1 MANENRRKLY
11 NAINQAG
18 YDIGDYDEFDKR
30 MNNAADRQKFFQA
43 VNDAGYDIG
52 SQEDFE
58 RRISPTKYKLKTG
71 GKYIPVSEREYKDF
85 TSRHSGGG
93 SGKPSTGSDYQQTIN
108 DAMQTVAQSRQTV
121 TLNPA
126 PSVPQPS
133 KPWGARQVRTTEPA
147 SGVSD
152 RAPFRKDLTAA
163 ERAEI
168 ERNNNYAARQVDK
181 FREGRKREDAR
192 RNTPIATTGNEAVD
206 RYVVKTQGQ
215 YEDEVERGI
224 RDLGSRYVSPVVQKA
239 MQDMDDQW
247 YATMGEAGSAP
258 MGEGGEIAALRRA
271 NESIDPDKVLEGLRQ
286 RLGSIYSNPDMQRDI
301 EEKARKAGIPKD
313 EYVSRFVEPA
323 MKEQLESDFAS
334 SMIARNLPKNAT
346 EYIMQGLGDSIGGM
360 LMGAS
365 VETKGQRAYRN
376 QADAMTEEGGNP
388 YYTPGTGARLTRM
401 GVSFAA
407 DAPFFGV
414 YGKVS
419 GSVVKNIAERQ
430 IRNMMAKGLSEGA
443 ARSIV
448 GTALENSVGA
458 RMKNYLMQHVVSSS
472 LTMGAYNATSETAR
486 QLRDKEGIDI
496 GSIASSTGEGLATG
510 AAFGVTGGVSQ
521 ALSQPLSGI
530 RKVGAKIA
538 GFGAE
543 AETMYATEE
552 LAKMA
557 HGEEGFTDPFE
568 GGLEAVEKLGVMKLS
583 GGHLLESTG
592 KRVLRAKEAGV
603 RQAAIETLADF
614 LGKNRSGVEFSRDE
628 EAYVRNSAEGK
639 SLLEALSGMH
649 PELAVS
655 EVNGK
660 KRLTKEG
667 EQMRRALSE
676 SYNSFMENAEIPA
689 TVKQKVAG
697 VLGGIYRPG
706 LETGADILHNA
717 DGSVVVKTRDKN
729 GNCIRDI
736 KFDSFDE
743 ARQWQ
748 DSQKSQ
754 FSRNDAV
761 DMWNNAS
768 VETRQKI
775 VDAVR
780 DEVSGKNALEGKRAE
795 IEAQF
800 AKATGLKQK
809 RLQRQLAAIDRMN
822 EEYRN
827 LEDGYEG
834 REMTDEEARNF
845 IQTVIRDGSDEVFDG
860 MYGLISDTVHPTD
873 EYNPQRRYQE
883 GRRMSAE
890 ERHIAKADLQLQEER
905 LLLIGEDF
913 AKEVTDNADYAD
925 EKMAELAGRRD
936 VSGEQLEAARDYYNA
951 KARLDGALDE
961 TMKGVDEQVEEANA
975 TIRRNTHPGSGSL
988 IEASHD
994 GRSHYVT
1001 AGHFQVTPDGRIEP
1015 TDDSGVVI
1023 LRDRETGEISVVNPR
1038 DVLVTAINDPQRMME
1053 ANDSMDGLRGELMRQ
1068 AEEGIELHPDTP
1080 DTPQSGD
1087 SFTGEDGQHYAVMEM
1102 QDEQGNP
1109 VWMKVAVDEAGNMTG
1124 EPQPLDLGE
1133 YRRAKS
1139 DEMDR
1144 AERPQ
1149 TEQPPVEQD
1158 TPPAEEAAP
1167 LIDDLE
1173 NRLQGTDTETAGN
1186 YAQNGGEN
1194 IPKQGNNGVGNIPDS
1209 RIPVDDKGKKIYEQ
1223 ARPEDTLSELT
1234 GKYGEE
1240 KARQFIA
1247 KMAEN
1252 TARALDELS
1261 RKDTSKM
1268 TDANDLEAYNDEL
1281 SELQK
1286 KADYWKGLIK
1296 PEETKV
1302 EKAIANN
1309 RPVLSDETNEYGKKF
1324 VVSGDGSTIFGEI
1337 TQESGLTPAPIKLS
1351 EGEDSVDENGRHH
1364 GYGLLH
1370 IEASHGDQIRK
1381 AGYPSVQAFVEDV
1394 ARNYDTIREGN
1405 AYGDSHS
1412 YLLEI
1417 TDEKDNTVFIEMS
1430 RDGNYWNVNSAG
1442 IFRKS
1447 YSRNKKEVQS
1457 LPTIGSDAN
1466 ADITG
1471 VNHGQSEG
1479 ATVTSENSPSTSD
1492 GKDTK
1497 KNDIVQENQQK
1508 NDVSRQS
1515 APVQPVSP
1523 SVNDQR
1529 QPEAQ
1534 RKVYEGSVRNNVGR
1548 TFEFTDKSGK
1558 RTEITITGL
1567 TDDGQAEVRRR
1578 DFDAHGTQT
1587 GEDRV
1592 QQFPASRIGEGIVNG
1607 TWKRTMTDGERLR
1620 DAYKGRMGMENLIE
1634 TLGDDEAS
1642 ALWAAHER
1650 ARTEDGE
1657 AAKADLREMLNDL
1670 QHRHVEDIVDNG
1682 RARRVAEAEKALS
1695 GGRYADKLRKLR
1707 RAYQGIDGMDDI
1719 LSDHALEPVTIEEY
1733 AAAYLGDVPK
1743 AGAGFID
1750 HESLVAETGHGSRRI
1765 GGDSRAYSSYLA
1777 PKGKG
1782 RSIKQIAHEMWQD
1795 LPDRLHD
1802 EWTDQDCLNA
1812 LVEVLTSG
1820 EKPSDVAGYILRNRQ
1835 RQAEELARAQEDE
1848 SLNAYFS
1855 GEIKFQKVVRERFRD
1870 RLDSAIADTDTEP
1883 TEAQKEAGNYRKGHI
1898 SFGGYDLTIENPAG
1912 SIRRGTG
1919 SDGRPWEHQMQN
1931 TYGYILGKKGKD
1943 GDHLD
1948 MFINDDA
1955 DLDSWNGNVYVVDQ
1969 VDPKTGKFDE
1979 HKIMYG
1985 FDSEAEAREAYLSN
1999 YADGWKGLGRITGV
2013 SKETFDK
2020 WLESSERKIKEFS
2033 DHSIVKE
2040 AAGNKI
2046 QGLKGYTKADVLDA
2060 VRGDIDSILEE
2071 NGIDSVEIKG
2081 MDLHGSRMRGDA
2093 REDSDLDVVVEYEGD
2108 ISEDGLF
2115 NILNENPVTIE
2126 GIRVDINP
2134 ITKGKSGTLE
2144 QYMERSRKYD
2154 DEKRKSSENGANR
2167 ADKADKA
2174 NKPNKPNRADKA
2186 APIGSTSSQEQ
2197 VSGQNH
2203 MVEGEPL
2210 SPVSEQETALRDAV
2224 VKHLRSLGVEVS
2236 TDWEEGQRILDE
2248 YNGNGPIKKM
2258 GTTTNNRMSDV
2269 ATQFADKQLTDQQSV
2284 IASVYTG
2291 EKDNQT
2297 ATFKRE
2303 DGSAVRMKFQQG
2315 EDTKAGTKHSLFAHY
2330 GTTKGVIS
2338 ADDILRI
2345 PDAIEKGNRKQK
2357 GKNVEYTL
2365 KDGKTTYTVYAKVK
2379 GGIEVFQDFYSSWKI
2394 KNKETSASKPSITQ
2408 GENTQSAQSDDAN
2421 VSSGA
2426 KVQQNPE
2433 TDKDSDRK
2441 FFKTPD
2447 GHAYGYTYKGKIYID
2462 PRIATA
2468 ETPVHEYGHLW
2479 CEMKRDTAPEEWGK
2493 MKEVMLGDKKVQ
2505 PIIERV
2511 KRDYPELAKEGRED
2525 DFIEEIITQFSGK
2538 RGAERLREIANEV
2551 AAENGGVF
2559 GKAEAVTAMQRLK
2572 NVLNRFWEGVA
2583 RMMGWKYRTAD
2594 QIADRMM
2601 ADMLNG
2607 VNPRERMDGKST
2619 SKMRE
2624 QQEIERTLMGV
2635 HNISEE
2641 KLKKV
2646 LKQGGLANPSLAV
2659 IDTRNGMHTDF
2670 GDISLIPRSSL
2681 IDSKKGNNAGTYTGD
2696 AWTPT
2701 YPQVVREL
2709 SKKGEK
2715 SIGRIAK
2722 DAAGG
2727 NEELERHLL
2736 GNLRMFTEGNGSRL
2750 HLLYLLQK
2758 GKSPEILNKKTKHT
2772 HEEYEELMKLFPTG
2786 DYSTDGLTKEQNDG
2800 IMKLM
2805 LKEYEAEVDRRV
2817 ANIKDEA
2824 GRAKVKDM
2832 LMKTKRESIADA
2844 DGNLYFS
2851 KWNNYFYA
2859 VKTDENTRKNPQVDW
2874 YGTDLAA
2881 DNRIAREGMSED
2893 YAKWKEGLLGD
2904 EDMVEKLFA
2913 GFDRDGNRKYLPNTA
2928 ENASRLMNRQGDTNT
2943 YGNGGLNATRAN
2955 LLKKLGSLSEIRKHR
2970 ELLQGKDA
2978 YDEKQKEMSDE
2989 LFDIISQI
2997 SDMQQISD
3005 NRFANTDYA
3014 ESRLQE
3020 AIAKRDP
3027 LGYLKKEYG
3036 YDISKDSELGRQIM
3050 NFIEEAGNL
3059 PVKYF
3064 ETKFKR
3070 PVGLDEFAVAVVPE
3084 TTSPEVVKALKD
3096 AGLDVRTYNN
3106 TGSLEQQNENRRQA
3120 TMDAVQGRDDIMFQ
3134 KKREAERVKT
3144 FHDAIDEM
3152 FSNPDFDKTAHSRD
3166 RYDLG
3171 DTPEFMKKVG
3181 ITGDSFS
3188 LSFKNIKTHMGKD
3201 ADHNLTAKEWHELPE
3216 AIKKPFLIT
3225 TYGDKEGRYRL
3236 YTSIKVG
3243 NKFAVVGIDV
3253 VKTNQGKDKPILE
3266 VNRIKTVFG
3275 RDRYVM
3281 ENGEKILAYDERMTP
3296 EQEALLRG
3304 HNFRE
3309 YPSVQELSSVGKDT
3323 KNIDTIQENG
3333 QENADEA
3340 PKFQRVGHPEPELTP
3355 EERQYWKK
3363 WEGAMKK
3370 WRERNG
3376 LPADAEAPAE
3386 RPRYRQGESAMDYA
3400 KRVTGYMRER
3410 ALWETAP
3417 KLEDY
3422 RQARDDK
3429 AVADE
3434 AREAEKAGPDVRFQ
3448 KGTDDI
3454 KPVGKGDFGDIYDQ
3468 FKGKPKEAVD
3478 FLIKK
3483 KGGEAIGALSHKDVG
3498 DIDLVWGEE
3507 GTGKSDGFGL
3517 AKLAKYH
3524 PEVLDKLQEILDDMH
3539 VTKRTENR
3547 INLESDTHQAA
3558 VRLTWNDQ
3566 KKNWL
3571 LTAFEKKNSALD
3583 NTTDTGKTSD
3593 RGKRNDTATPQST
3606 VSVGKDTKKSPNF
3619 QGNGGENAPEEPKFQ
3634 RVVSPEPEL
3643 TPEERQ
3649 YWKKW
3654 EGAMKKWR
3662 ERNGL
3667 PADAEAP
3674 AERPRYRQGE
3684 SAMDYA
3690 KRVTGY
3696 MRERA
3701 LWETAPKLEDYRQA
3715 RDDKA
3720 VADEAREAEKAGPD
3734 LFRNNKALRAAA
3746 DMARIRHAMAR
3757 QKAYDK
3763 ATVKAVTD
3771 FAQDFMRQGFGDNLG
3786 RGDIERLLS
3795 SVKNA
3800 TGGRNVKKEIDNIQ
3814 DILVDNFLRN
3824 LENSVVKLSSVKE
3837 LRQTAQGVEK
3847 QGKLELKGQRMI
3859 QAFREARDGRLAAE
3873 QIRERMSDVLEKI
3886 SANDGEAPMREQEY
3900 EGLSTALQYVEG
3912 VDASRQEYASLKREY
3927 DDAVKGYK
3935 QSGRSYKAQQQLLES
3950 LDEAM
3955 QENKIERIGL
3965 YGDLIGRLQGNIS
3978 ESVKGARE
3986 FVEKDKE
3993 RVKKIQQMA
4002 NFDLAGKPMGAMR
4015 QESKGNA
4022 ANFFLQSL
4030 GTFEQMLR
4038 QFGGRN
4044 ANGEGYLYDYF
4055 IRNWMDATDNA
4066 FKNEQKAKEDLDAK
4080 AREVFGK
4087 KVKRWSD
4094 LYGIARDLP
4103 TMDVEMN
4110 DGTEKKTF
4118 TLNQGNLLYIYM
4130 ADKMS
4135 DGRMKLRKMGIDE
4148 DTVGRI
4154 KEFLDPR
4161 LLQLGDWLQGEYLPR
4176 KRTEYNKVHERM
4188 FGAPMAAIDNYFPLK
4203 VLGDARYQEQD
4214 VNVPD
4219 SETLPSTITGNIIKR
4234 TRNTLALDVL
4244 HTDALSLAIEHV
4256 EDMERWAAQAEW
4268 NRDVNTLLSYTTFRN
4283 KVKNMKTIYGSGDA
4297 LWNAFKDAAKMAAGT
4312 YNPSAKS
4319 GHVDAAISN
4328 IAKGV
4333 TAAKINFRVYTAFK
4347 QILSAPAFLHDVN
4360 LADFVHDSANPY
4372 GSWKWAMENMPVF
4385 QKRWKSRQVGDT
4397 RLMDDPTDWKM
4408 WKSNVVQM
4416 ATRMGMSANALVD
4429 GVTCAVGARSIYK
4442 SRYKRYKEIGA
4453 SDEVAHKRALQ
4464 DAEIG
4469 YNLTQQSSEGAF
4481 VSTVQKDRTVA
4492 ANMLSVFRNSSMAY
4506 TRQWVDAARNLRKRT
4521 QKGYRDDSI
4530 KFMTRQMQEQF
4541 NLDEAEAR
4549 KAAEQEYAREGR
4561 RDVARMLNMMFGVTV
4576 AWNLGASLPY
4586 LLVGDDDNTKKEM
4599 LTDALL
4605 KGLLA
4610 GPVEGLAAGNMI
4622 SDLAGRTL
4630 ASEETRKAVRNEG
4643 WGAGVDAALRQG
4655 GDYEVNPLPL
4665 MADIQG
4671 MIKKLG
4677 YDKFAAAQDVF
4688 NICMQSA
4695 VGVNPQTFTDMW
4707 NACMD
4712 YGAPAWDGT
4721 KITDEEKDFARPK
4734 EIALFIM
4741 RVLNAPTGSWRNK
4754 YIDELG
4760 MNAEDARKLPYEE
4773 MARRYA
4779 HYKHWKDA
4787 PIMGWLRGEEGR
4799 QKKMETIRK
4808 QFDKAVDDR
4817 IARLTDDE
4825 LKSNL
4830 ARSKSIEEKRRYAR
4844 LIHSRLGGNGKDA
4857 GNAKEEWQR
4866 EYQGLMQYDDIREDE
4881 ELSARKKAARDRGD
4895 TKTVKAIE
4903 KLEDRIRDKGKKML
4917 GKGDDDSGLMGK
4929 IRQWRAEALEIA
4941 LKAEPQ
4947 QGGSEGG
4954 GRYDKGGVFRYDDVA
4969 DAPMDGYAGQM
4980 ERRKK

>member
-1 MANENRRKLY
+1 MANEQRRKLY

-18 YDIGDYDEFDKR
+18 YDIGDYDDFDRR
-30 MNNAADRQKFFQA
+30 MNNPEDRKKFFQA

-52 SQEDFE
+52 SEEDFE
-58 RRISPTKYKLKTG
+58 RRISPSKYKLKTG
-71 GKYIPVSEREYKDF
+71 GKYIPVGEREYKDF
-85 TSRHSGGG
+85 VSRKSG
-93 SGKPSTGSDYQQTIN
+93 SQKPSQPTATP
-108 DAMQTVAQSRQTV
+108 
-121 TLNPA
+121 NPA
-126 PSVPQPS
+126 PSAPLPG
-133 KPWGARQVRTTEPA
+133 KPWGARQVRTTTPA

-152 RAPFRKDLTAA
+152 RAPFRKNLTAA

-168 ERNNNYAARQVDK
+168 ERNNDYAARQVDK

-192 RNTPIATTGNEAVD
+192 RNTPIATTGNKSAD

-224 RDLGSRYVSPVVQKA
+224 HDIGSRYVSPVVQKA

-271 NESIDPDKVLEGLRQ
+271 NERVDPDKVLEGLRQ

-334 SMIARNLPKNAT
+334 SMIAKSLPKNAT
-346 EYIMQGLGDSIGGM
+346 EYIIQGLGDSIGGM
-360 LMGAS
+360 LMGSS

-388 YYTPGTGARLTRM
+388 YYTPGTGARLTKM

-419 GSVVKNIAERQ
+419 GSVVKNVAERQ
-430 IRNMMAKGLSEGA
+430 IKNMMAKGLSEGA

-557 HGEEGFTDPFE
+557 HGEEGFTNPFE
-568 GGLEAVEKLGVMKLS
+568 GSVEAVMKLGVMKLS
-583 GGHLLESTG
+583 SPEGLTKAIGEVVHPVKSNRRQQTG
-592 KRVLRAKEAGV
+592 VHFSKE
-603 RQAAIETLADF
+603 
-614 LGKNRSGVEFSRDE
+614 E
-628 EAYVRNSAEGK
+628 EGYIRNSAEGK
-639 SLLEALSGMH
+639 NLLDALSGMH

-660 KRLTKEG
+660 KKLTKEG
-667 EQMRRALSE
+667 EQMRRALSD

-697 VLGGIYRPG
+697 VLGGIYHPG

-717 DGSVVVKTRDKN
+717 DGSVVVKTRDKD

-768 VETRQKI
+768 GETRQKI
-775 VDAVR
+775 VDAVK
-780 DEVSGKNALEGKRAE
+780 DEVSGRNALEGKRAE
-795 IEAQF
+795 IEDQLT
-800 AKATGLKQK
+800 KATGLKQK
-809 RLQRQLAAIDRMN
+809 RLQRQLAAINQMN
-822 EEYRN
+822 EEYRK
-827 LEDGYEG
+827 LEEGYEG

-860 MYGLISDTVHPTD
+860 MYGLISGIAHPAD

-890 ERHIAKADLQLQEER
+890 ERHMAKADLQLQEER
-905 LLLIGEDF
+905 LLLIGDDF
-913 AKEVTDNADYAD
+913 AREVTDNADYAD

-936 VSGEQLEAARDYYNA
+936 ISGEQLEAARDYYNA

-961 TMKGVDEQVEEANA
+961 TIKGVDEQVEEANA

-988 IEASHD
+988 IEASYD

-1023 LRDRETGEISVVNPR
+1023 LRDKETGDISVVNPR
-1038 DVLVTAINDPQRMME
+1038 DVLVTAINDPRRMIE

-1068 AEEGIELHPDTP
+1068 AEEVIELHPDTP

-1087 SFTGEDGQHYAVMEM
+1087 SFTGEDGQRYAVMEM
-1102 QDEQGNP
+1102 QDDQGNP
-1109 VWMKVAVDEAGNMTG
+1109 VWMKVAVDDGGNMTG

-1158 TPPAEEAAP
+1158 TPPAGEAAP

-1173 NRLQGTDTETAGN
+1173 NRLQDTDTETAGN
-1186 YAQNGGEN
+1186 YAQKGVEN
-1194 IPKQGNNGVGNIPDS
+1194 IPEQGNNGVGNIPDS

-1223 ARPEDTLSELT
+1223 AKPEDTLSELT
-1234 GKYGEE
+1234 EKYGEE

-1302 EKAIANN
+1302 EKAMANN
-1309 RPVLSDETNEYGKKF
+1309 RPVLSDETNEYGKKS

-1337 TQESGLTPAPIKLS
+1337 THESGLTPAPIKLS
-1351 EGEDSVDENGRHH
+1351 EGE
-1364 GYGLLH
+1364 
-1370 IEASHGDQIRK
+1370 
-1381 AGYPSVQAFVEDV
+1381 
-1394 ARNYDTIREGN
+1394 
-1405 AYGDSHS
+1405 
-1412 YLLEI
+1412 
-1417 TDEKDNTVFIEMS
+1417 
-1430 RDGNYWNVNSAG
+1430 
-1442 IFRKS
+1442 
-1447 YSRNKKEVQS
+1447 SRNKKEVQS

-1466 ADITG
+1466 ADTTG
-1471 VNHGQSEG
+1471 VNHGQSDG

-1497 KNDIVQENQQK
+1497 NTDTVQENQKK
-1508 NDVSRQS
+1508 NDVSRQP
-1515 APVQPVSP
+1515 APVQPVEPVSP
-1523 SVNDQR
+1523 SANDQQQPR
-1529 QPEAQ
+1529 QTEAQ

-1558 RTEITITGL
+1558 RTEITITGM
-1567 TDDGQAEVRRR
+1567 TPDGQAEVRRR
-1578 DFDAHGTQT
+1578 DFDAQGSPL
-1587 GEDRV
+1587 GEERV

-1607 TWKRTMTDGERLR
+1607 TWKRAMTDGERLR

-1657 AAKADLREMLNDL
+1657 AAKADLSEMLNDL
-1670 QHRHVEDIVDNG
+1670 QHRHAEDIVDN
-1682 RARRVAEAEKALS
+1682 RRQRRVAEAEKALS
-1695 GGRYADKLRKLR
+1695 GGSFNEKLRKLK
-1707 RAYQGIDGMDDI
+1707 RAYQGVAGIDDVLG
-1719 LSDHALEPVTIEEY
+1719 DHALEPVTIEEY
-1733 AAAYLGDVPK
+1733 AAAHLGDVPK

-1750 HESLVAETGHGSRRI
+1750 HESLAAETGHGLRRI

-1782 RSIKQIAHEMWQD
+1782 KSIKQVAHEMWQD
-1795 LPDRLHD
+1795 LDERLHN
-1802 EWTDQDCLNA
+1802 EWSDQDCLNA
-1812 LVEVLTSG
+1812 LIEVLTSG
-1820 EKPSDVAGYILRNRQ
+1820 EKPSDIAGYILRNRQ
-1835 RQAEELARAQEDE
+1835 RQAEELARHEEEAD
-1848 SLNAYFS
+1848 LAAFHS

-1912 SIRRGTG
+1912 SIRRGTD
-1919 SDGRPWEHQMQN
+1919 SDGRQWEQKMNN
-1931 TYGYILGKKGKD
+1931 TYGYILGKYGKD

-1955 DLDSWNGNVYVVDQ
+1955 DLDRWNGNVYVIDQ

-1979 HKIMYG
+1979 HKIVFGY
-1985 FDSEAEAREAYLSN
+1985 DSEAEAREAYLSN
-1999 YADGWKGLGRITGV
+1999 YEEGWQGLGKITGV

-2020 WLESSERKIKEFS
+2020 WLESSDRKIKEFS

-2040 AAGNKI
+2040 AAHK
-2046 QGLKGYTKADVLDA
+2046 
-2060 VRGDIDSILEE
+2060 
-2071 NGIDSVEIKG
+2071 
-2081 MDLHGSRMRGDA
+2081 
-2093 REDSDLDVVVEYEGD
+2093 
-2108 ISEDGLF
+2108 
-2115 NILNENPVTIE
+2115 
-2126 GIRVDINP
+2126 
-2134 ITKGKSGTLE
+2134 
-2144 QYMERSRKYD
+2144 
-2154 DEKRKSSENGANR
+2154 
-2167 ADKADKA
+2167 
-2174 NKPNKPNRADKA
+2174 
-2186 APIGSTSSQEQ
+2186 
-2197 VSGQNH
+2197 
-2203 MVEGEPL
+2203 VEGELL
-2210 SPVSEQETALRDAV
+2210 SPVPEQEAALRDAV
-2224 VKHLRSLGVEVS
+2224 VDHLRSLGVEVS
-2236 TDWEEGQRILDE
+2236 TDWKEGQRILDE

-2303 DGSAVRMKFQQG
+2303 DGSVVRMKFQQG

-2345 PDAIEKGNRKQK
+2345 PDVIEKGNRKQK

-2433 TDKDSDRK
+2433 TAKDSERK
-2441 FFKTPD
+2441 FFRTPD

-2479 CEMKRDTAPEEWGK
+2479 CEMKRSTAPEEWGQ
-2493 MKEVMLGDKKVQ
+2493 MKEVMLNDKLVQ

-2525 DFIEEIITQFSGK
+2525 EFIEEIITQFSGK
-2538 RGAERLREIANEV
+2538 RGSERLKEMADEI

-2601 ADMLNG
+2601 ADMLGG
-2607 VNPRERMDGKST
+2607 VNPTESMKEAAGERKGFAA
-2619 SKMRE
+2619 E
-2624 QQEIERTLMGV
+2624 HG
-2635 HNISEE
+2635 
-2641 KLKKV
+2641 
-2646 LKQGGLANPSLAV
+2646 
-2659 IDTRNGMHTDF
+2659 IDE
-2670 GDISLIPRSSL
+2670 SLIR
-2681 IDSKKGNNAGTYTGD
+2681 
-2696 AWTPT
+2696 
-2701 YPQVVREL
+2701 
-2709 SKKGEK
+2709 
-2715 SIGRIAK
+2715 
-2722 DAAGG
+2722 
-2727 NEELERHLL
+2727 
-2736 GNLRMFTEGNGSRL
+2736 
-2750 HLLYLLQK
+2750 
-2758 GKSPEILNKKTKHT
+2758 
-2772 HEEYEELMKLFPTG
+2772 EYEEGINTENLAKAARAFTEIRRTLRMANKDKKL
-2786 DYSTDGLTKEQNDG
+2786 
-2800 IMKLM
+2800 
-2805 LKEYEAEVDRRV
+2805 
-2817 ANIKDEA
+2817 
-2824 GRAKVKDM
+2824 
-2832 LMKTKRESIADA
+2832 
-2844 DGNLYFS
+2844 
-2851 KWNNYFYA
+2851 
-2859 VKTDENTRKNPQVDW
+2859 
-2874 YGTDLAA
+2874 
-2881 DNRIAREGMSED
+2881 SEFTELFTPI
-2893 YAKWKEGLLGD
+2893 KEGLFNHYGSIDALREKQSREAEIRAGVMEAARKREEEARARERD
-2904 EDMVEKLFA
+2904 RLKELEDMTDEQLDDAYMKALEANDENRMRDIIDVMGDRRGYTDDSDYQGEGAWKAPGNPGYESDEARRADVETNSPDVNVTDIAK
-2913 GFDRDGNRKYLPNTA
+2913 GFSPQPSDYFLNPRAYGYDNSHGRESANAITKAMAKIANGGKNVKVKVYRAVPENVEEGTFRNGDWVTPSREYAEMHGKNRLEGKYRIIEQEVPADQLWWDGNDVNEWGYDDGSGYRYRNTENSRKLNDLVTRDDEGNVIPPSRRFDEASPDVRFQKIEGDTHSDNFKNFFGDWEKDP
-2928 ENASRLMNRQGDTNT
+2928 ENASKIVDSEGEPMVVYHQTANDFTVFDPRHKGSGTNDYQLPFGIFMKPTARNIGLGGEKQMPLYANIRKPLRVENRQV
-2943 YGNGGLNATRAN
+2943 LSA
-2955 LLKKLGSLSEIRKHR
+2955 LLKSKVEGYKEALAEYEKIDRDYSKKFDEAMKFDHDRDVENWNKWKAGEMTEEEYQNAVSDTAEDVINQWKEAQGKPISEMK
-2970 ELLQGKDA
+2970 ELLDNYFRNSE
-2978 YDEKQKEMSDE
+2978 YDGIWIARDE
-2989 LFDIISQI
+2989 GSMGRSTETIIAFEPNQVKS
-2997 SDMQQISD
+2997 
-3005 NRFANTDYA
+3005 ATD
-3014 ESRLQE
+3014 
-3020 AIAKRDP
+3020 
-3027 LGYLKKEYG
+3027 
-3036 YDISKDSELGRQIM
+3036 
-3050 NFIEEAGNL
+3050 
-3059 PVKYF
+3059 
-3064 ETKFKR
+3064 
-3070 PVGLDEFAVAVVPE
+3070 
-3084 TTSPEVVKALKD
+3084 
-3096 AGLDVRTYNN
+3096 N
-3106 TGSLEQQNENRRQA
+3106 TG
-3120 TMDAVQGRDDIMFQ
+3120 TYDPG
-3134 KKREAERVKT
+3134 
-3144 FHDAIDEM
+3144 
-3152 FSNPDFDKTAHSRD
+3152 NPDIR
-3166 RYDLG
+3166 
-3171 DTPEFMKKVG
+3171 
-3181 ITGDSFS
+3181 
-3188 LSFKNIKTHMGKD
+3188 
-3201 ADHNLTAKEWHELPE
+3201 
-3216 AIKKPFLIT
+3216 
-3225 TYGDKEGRYRL
+3225 
-3236 YTSIKVG
+3236 
-3243 NKFAVVGIDV
+3243 
-3253 VKTNQGKDKPILE
+3253 
-3266 VNRIKTVFG
+3266 
-3275 RDRYVM
+3275 
-3281 ENGEKILAYDERMTP
+3281 
-3296 EQEALLRG
+3296 
-3304 HNFRE
+3304 
-3309 YPSVQELSSVGKDT
+3309 
-3323 KNIDTIQENG
+3323 
-3333 QENADEA
+3333 
-3340 PKFQRVGHPEPELTP
+3340 FQRVGSPEPEMTP

-3376 LPADAEAPAE
+3376 L
-3386 RPRYRQGESAMDYA
+3386 S
-3400 KRVTGYMRER
+3400 
-3410 ALWETAP
+3410 
-3417 KLEDY
+3417 
-3422 RQARDDK
+3422 
-3429 AVADE
+3429 
-3434 AREAEKAGPDVRFQ
+3434 
-3448 KGTDDI
+3448 
-3454 KPVGKGDFGDIYDQ
+3454 
-3468 FKGKPKEAVD
+3468 
-3478 FLIKK
+3478 
-3483 KGGEAIGALSHKDVG
+3483 
-3498 DIDLVWGEE
+3498 
-3507 GTGKSDGFGL
+3507 
-3517 AKLAKYH
+3517 
-3524 PEVLDKLQEILDDMH
+3524 
-3539 VTKRTENR
+3539 
-3547 INLESDTHQAA
+3547 
-3558 VRLTWNDQ
+3558 
-3566 KKNWL
+3566 
-3571 LTAFEKKNSALD
+3571 
-3583 NTTDTGKTSD
+3583 
-3593 RGKRNDTATPQST
+3593 
-3606 VSVGKDTKKSPNF
+3606 
-3619 QGNGGENAPEEPKFQ
+3619 
-3634 RVVSPEPEL
+3634 
-3643 TPEERQ
+3643 
-3649 YWKKW
+3649 
-3654 EGAMKKWR
+3654 
-3662 ERNGL
+3662 
-3667 PADAEAP
+3667 ADAEAP

-3824 LENSVVKLSSVKE
+3824 LENSVVKLSGVKE

-3859 QAFREARDGRLAAE
+3859 QEFRKAREGRLTAE
-3873 QIRERMSDVLEKI
+3873 QIRERMSDVLEKM
-3886 SANDGEAPMREQEY
+3886 SANDGQAPMREQEY

-3912 VDASRQEYASLKREY
+3912 VDASRQEYAALEKEY
-3927 DDAVKGYK
+3927 DDAVKDYK
-3935 QSGRSYKAQQQLLES
+3935 QSGRYPQEQQQLLES

-3986 FVEKDKE
+3986 FVEREKQ
-3993 RVKKIQQMA
+3993 RVSHIHEMA
-4002 NFDLAGKPMGAMR
+4002 NKDLAGVSFRNSRKETKTDR
-4015 QESKGNA
+4015 L
-4022 ANFFLQSL
+4022 LQNDITRLVLSPL
-4030 GTFEQMLR
+4030 GTFEQFLK
-4038 QFGGRN
+4038 QFGSRDSRGV
-4044 ANGEGYLYDYF
+4044 GYLHDYY
-4055 IRNWMDATDNA
+4055 IRGFMDAQNNA
-4066 FKNEQKAKEDLDAK
+4066 YAGMSKAREEMDAK
-4080 AREVFGK
+4080 AREVFGD
-4087 KVKRWSD
+4087 KVKHWSD
-4094 LYGIARDLP
+4094 LYNISRQPGMDL
-4103 TMDVEMN
+4103 EYL
-4110 DGTEKKTF
+4110 DGGERVREN
-4118 TLNQGNLLYIYM
+4118 LSQGNMLYIYM

-4148 DTVGRI
+4148 EKVKQV
-4154 KEFLDPR
+4154 KEKIDPR
-4161 LLQLGDWLQGEYLPR
+4161 LIQLGDWLQSEYLR
-4176 KRTEYNKVHERM
+4176 QKRVEYNKVHERM
-4188 FGAPMAAIDNYFPLK
+4188 FGAPMAAIDNYFPIK
-4203 VLGDARYQEQD
+4203 VNRDAVYQDAEKYMMSKEGDK
-4214 VNVPD
+4214 
-4219 SETLPSTITGNIIKR
+4219 LPSSITGSIIKR
-4234 TRNTLALDVL
+4234 TVNALPLDIL
-4244 HTDALSLAIEHV
+4244 HTDALSLAMEHIEQ
-4256 EDMERWAAQAEW
+4256 MEQWKAQAEW
-4268 NRDVNTLLSYTTFRN
+4268 NRDVKDLLSYTAFRN
-4283 KVKNMKTIYGSGDA
+4283 KVKNMKTIYGSGSQ
-4297 LWNAFKDAAKMAAGT
+4297 LWNDFFDAATIATGDYVPKRGAADKALT
-4312 YNPSAKS
+4312 
-4319 GHVDAAISN
+4319 N
-4328 IAKGV
+4328 IAKGI
-4333 TAAKINFRVYTAFK
+4333 TGAKINFRIYTAFK
-4347 QILSAPAFLHDVN
+4347 QLQSIQAFVTDVPVSD
-4360 LADFVHDSANPY
+4360 LAKAMMPQNYFHNNFV
-4372 GSWKWAMENMPVF
+4372 WAKENIPVF
-4385 QKRWKSRQVGDT
+4385 RKRWESRQIGDT
-4397 RLMDDPTDWKM
+4397 RLMDDPTDWKI
-4408 WKSNVVQM
+4408 WKKKWMQEITKYGMYSN
-4416 ATRMGMSANALVD
+4416 AAIDAL
-4429 GVTCAVGARSIYK
+4429 TCAAGAKATYDSKYRK
-4442 SRYKRYKEIGA
+4442 YKEIGA
-4453 SDEVAHKRALQ
+4453 SDEVARKRALQ
-4464 DAEIG
+4464 DAAIA

-4481 VSTVQKDRTVA
+4481 VSAIQKDRTLT
-4492 ANMLSVFRNSSMAY
+4492 ANALTVFRNGPFSY
-4506 TRQWVDAARNLRKRT
+4506 TRQAVDAIRNFKHVT
-4521 QKGYRDDSI
+4521 QKGYREDSI
-4530 KFMTRQMQEQF
+4530 RFTAGRLRDE
-4541 NLDEAEAR
+4541 LGIDEAQAE
-4549 KAAEQEYAREGR
+4549 KAAELQYAHTVRHE
-4561 RDVARMLNMMFGVTV
+4561 VAKVLNMMFGITIT
-4576 AWNLGASLPY
+4576 WNLLQSVPY
-4586 LLVGDDDNTKKEM
+4586 LIFGDDGSHI
-4599 LTDALL
+4599 DAAKDML
-4605 KGLLA
+4605 KGNFRKA
-4610 GPVEGLAAGNMI
+4610 YDEFSGSTKGQMWADAIAKGIAGGPVEGLAAGNI
-4622 SDLAGRTL
+4622 WSDIMGTALSEQTRRTF
-4630 ASEETRKAVRNEG
+4630 SEQG
-4643 WGAGVDAALRQG
+4643 LGAAFDEALKQA
-4655 GDYEVNPLPL
+4655 GDYEVNPLPM
-4665 MADIQG
+4665 MADIQSLIDK
-4671 MIKKLG
+4671 MG
-4677 YDKFAAAQDVF
+4677 YDKYAAAQDLF
-4688 NICMQSA
+4688 NLVAQSYT
-4695 VGVNPQTFTDMW
+4695 GVNPQTFTDMW
-4707 NACMD
+4707 NAVID
-4712 YGAPAWDGT
+4712 YGNPSWMPLVD
-4721 KITDEEKDFARPK
+4721 KDKHNSDLSNSK

-4741 RVLNAPTGSWRNK
+4741 RVLNAPTKSWRNT

-4760 MNAEDARKLPYEE
+4760 MNAEDAKKLPYEE

-4779 HYKHWKDA
+4779 NYKHWKDA
-4787 PIMGWLRGEEGR
+4787 PIMGWLRGEEVR

-4830 ARSKSIEEKRRYAR
+4830 ARSKSIEEKRRYAK

-4917 GKGDDDSGLMGK
+4917 GKGDDDSELMGK

-4954 GRYDKGGVFRYDDVA
+4954 YDKGGVFRYDDVE
-4969 DAPMDGYAGQM
+4969 DAPMDGFPGQQA
-4980 ERRKK
+4980 RSKKDLR

>member
-71 GKYIPVSEREYKDF
+71 GKYIPVSEREYRDF
-85 TSRHSGGG
+85 TSRHSGGTTARP
-93 SGKPSTGSDYQQTIN
+93 KQT
-108 DAMQTVAQSRQTV
+108 ATP
-121 TLNPA
+121 NPA
-126 PSVPQPS
+126 PSAPQPS
-133 KPWGARQVRTTEPA
+133 KPWGARQVRTTEP
-147 SGVSD
+147 SNGVSD
-152 RAPFRKDLTAA
+152 RAPFRKDLTVA

-168 ERNNNYAARQVDK
+168 ERNNDYAARQVDK

-192 RNTPIATTGNEAVD
+192 RNTPIATTGNKSAD

-224 RDLGSRYVSPVVQKA
+224 HDLGSRYVSPVVQKA

-301 EEKARKAGIPKD
+301 EEKARKAGIPRD

-323 MKEQLESDFAS
+323 MKEQLESDFSS

-346 EYIMQGLGDSIGGM
+346 EYIIQGLGDSIGGM
-360 LMGAS
+360 LMGAT

-388 YYTPGTGARLTRM
+388 YYNPGKGARLTKM

-430 IRNMMAKGLSEGA
+430 IKNMMAKGLSEGA

-538 GFGAE
+538 GFGSE

-936 VSGEQLEAARDYYNA
+936 VSGDQLEAAMDYYNA

-961 TMKGVDEQVEEANA
+961 TIKGVDEQVEEANA

-988 IEASHD
+988 IEATHD

-1023 LRDRETGEISVVNPR
+1023 LRDKETGDISVVNPR
-1038 DVLVTAINDPQRMME
+1038 DVLVTAINDPRRMIE

-1087 SFTGEDGQHYAVMEM
+1087 SFIGDDGQRYAVMEM
-1102 QDEQGNP
+1102 QDDQGTP
-1109 VWMKVAVDEAGNMTG
+1109 VWMKVAVDEGGNMTG

-1194 IPKQGNNGVGNIPDS
+1194 IPEQGNNGVGNIPDS

-1223 ARPEDTLSELT
+1223 AKPEDTLSELT

-1302 EKAIANN
+1302 EKAMANN

-1370 IEASHGDQIRK
+1370 IEASHGNQIRK

-1405 AYGDSHS
+1405 AYGDSQS

-1466 ADITG
+1466 ADTTG

-1497 KNDIVQENQQK
+1497 KNDTVQEKQQK
-1508 NDVSRQS
+1508 NDVSRVEAES
-1515 APVQPVSP
+1515 PHADVQH
-1523 SVNDQR
+1523 Q
-1529 QPEAQ
+1529 QQTEAQ

-1558 RTEITITGL
+1558 RTEITITGM
-1567 TDDGQAEVRRR
+1567 TADGQAEVRRR
-1578 DFDAHGTQT
+1578 DFDAQGSPL
-1587 GEDRV
+1587 GEERV
-1592 QQFPASRIGEGIVNG
+1592 QQFLASRIGEGIVNG
-1607 TWKRTMTDGERLR
+1607 TWKRAMTDGERLR

-1642 ALWAAHER
+1642 SLWVAHER

-1657 AAKADLREMLNDL
+1657 AAKADLREMIDEL
-1670 QHRHVEDIVDNG
+1670 QHRHVEDIIDNG

-1695 GGRYADKLRKLR
+1695 GGRYADKLCKLR

-1733 AAAYLGDVPK
+1733 AAVHLGDVPK

-1750 HESLVAETGHGSRRI
+1750 HESLVSETGHGVRRI

-1820 EKPSDVAGYILRNRQ
+1820 ERPSDIAGYILRNRQ
-1835 RQAEELARAQEDE
+1835 RQAEELARVQEDE

-1883 TEAQKEAGNYRKGHI
+1883 TEAQKAAGNYRKGHV

-1912 SIRRGTG
+1912 SMRRGTG
-1919 SDGRPWEHQMQN
+1919 ADGKPWENQMRN

-2040 AAGNKI
+2040 AAHK
-2046 QGLKGYTKADVLDA
+2046 
-2060 VRGDIDSILEE
+2060 
-2071 NGIDSVEIKG
+2071 
-2081 MDLHGSRMRGDA
+2081 
-2093 REDSDLDVVVEYEGD
+2093 
-2108 ISEDGLF
+2108 
-2115 NILNENPVTIE
+2115 
-2126 GIRVDINP
+2126 
-2134 ITKGKSGTLE
+2134 
-2144 QYMERSRKYD
+2144 
-2154 DEKRKSSENGANR
+2154 
-2167 ADKADKA
+2167 
-2174 NKPNKPNRADKA
+2174 
-2186 APIGSTSSQEQ
+2186 
-2197 VSGQNH
+2197 
-2203 MVEGEPL
+2203 VEGEGI

-2224 VKHLRSLGVEVS
+2224 VDHLRSLGVEVS

-2248 YNGNGPIKKM
+2248 YNGNGQMKKM
-2258 GTTTNNRMSDV
+2258 GTTTNNRMSDI

-2345 PDAIEKGNRKQK
+2345 PDVIEKGNRKQK

-2421 VSSGA
+2421 VSSDA

-2433 TDKDSDRK
+2433 TAKDSERK
-2441 FFKTPD
+2441 FFRTPD

-2479 CEMKRDTAPEEWGK
+2479 CEMKRDTAPEEWGQ
-2493 MKEVMLGDKKVQ
+2493 MKEVMLNDKLVQ

-2538 RGAERLREIANEV
+2538 RGSERLKEMADEI

-2583 RMMGWKYRTAD
+2583 RMMGWKYRNAN
-2594 QIADRMM
+2594 QIADRIM

-2681 IDSKKGNNAGTYTGD
+2681 IDSKTGKNAGTYTGG

-2715 SIGRIAK
+2715 SIGHIAK
-2722 DAAGG
+2722 GAAGG
-2727 NEELERHLL
+2727 NEELERHLRERL
-2736 GNLRMFTEGNGSRL
+2736 NSFAEGNDSRL

-2758 GKSPEILNKKTKHT
+2758 GKNPEILNKKTKHT

-2824 GRAKVKDM
+2824 ERAKVKDM

-2859 VKTDENTRKNPQVDW
+2859 VKKDENTRKNPQVDW

-2881 DNRIAREGMSED
+2881 DNRIATEGMSED

-2928 ENASRLMNRQGDTNT
+2928 ENASRLMNRQGDTNA
-2943 YGNGGLNATRAN
+2943 YNDGGLNATRAS

-3005 NRFANTDYA
+3005 NRFSNTDYA
-3014 ESRLQE
+3014 EARLQE
-3020 AIAKRDP
+3020 AVTKRDP

-3070 PVGLDEFAVAVVPE
+3070 PVGLNEFAVAVVPE
-3084 TTSPEVVKALKD
+3084 STSPEVVEALKE
-3096 AGLDVRTYNN
+3096 AGLDVRTYDN
-3106 TGSLEQQNENRRQA
+3106 TGTEDQKDANRTQA

-3134 KKREAERVKT
+3134 KKEVRYVDEMPDEDKAAVRKRLEGVEALPATENTITKREGVSARNAAMEWASENIPEARTVSTEIGDLIINKKSISDSLAHG
-3144 FHDAIDEM
+3144 FSQAKLDAIPTLIPAFEEGRAAYIGSGKDVNG
-3152 FSNPDFDKTAHSRD
+3152 NPITDHYFAYPIDYKGKREYVFCRTREDQNTHRL
-3166 RYDLG
+3166 YIH
-3171 DTPEFMKKVG
+3171 EV
-3181 ITGDSFS
+3181 ITGEDIEKGQTLQSTAPEKPRTG
-3188 LSFKNIKTHMGKD
+3188 LPLYRNI
-3201 ADHNLTAKEWHELPE
+3201 L
-3216 AIKKPFLIT
+3216 F
-3225 TYGDKEGRYRL
+3225 
-3236 YTSIKVG
+3236 
-3243 NKFAVVGIDV
+3243 DV
-3253 VKTNQGKDKPILE
+3253 LG
-3266 VNRIKTVFG
+3266 
-3275 RDRYVM
+3275 
-3281 ENGEKILAYDERMTP
+3281 
-3296 EQEALLRG
+3296 
-3304 HNFRE
+3304 
-3309 YPSVQELSSVGKDT
+3309 SKDT
-3323 KNIDTIQENG
+3323 KKSPNFQGNGGENSP
-3333 QENADEA
+3333 EE
-3340 PKFQRVGHPEPELTP
+3340 PKFLKAVSPEPELTP

-3376 LPADAEAPAE
+3376 LSADAEAPSE

-3422 RQARDDK
+3422 RQAREDK
-3429 AVADE
+3429 
-3434 AREAEKAGPDVRFQ
+3434 
-3448 KGTDDI
+3448 
-3454 KPVGKGDFGDIYDQ
+3454 
-3468 FKGKPKEAVD
+3468 
-3478 FLIKK
+3478 
-3483 KGGEAIGALSHKDVG
+3483 
-3498 DIDLVWGEE
+3498 
-3507 GTGKSDGFGL
+3507 
-3517 AKLAKYH
+3517 
-3524 PEVLDKLQEILDDMH
+3524 M
-3539 VTKRTENR
+3539 
-3547 INLESDTHQAA
+3547 
-3558 VRLTWNDQ
+3558 
-3566 KKNWL
+3566 
-3571 LTAFEKKNSALD
+3571 
-3583 NTTDTGKTSD
+3583 
-3593 RGKRNDTATPQST
+3593 
-3606 VSVGKDTKKSPNF
+3606 
-3619 QGNGGENAPEEPKFQ
+3619 
-3634 RVVSPEPEL
+3634 
-3643 TPEERQ
+3643 
-3649 YWKKW
+3649 
-3654 EGAMKKWR
+3654 
-3662 ERNGL
+3662 
-3667 PADAEAP
+3667 
-3674 AERPRYRQGE
+3674 
-3684 SAMDYA
+3684 
-3690 KRVTGY
+3690 
-3696 MRERA
+3696 
-3701 LWETAPKLEDYRQA
+3701 
-3715 RDDKA
+3715 

-3824 LENSVVKLSSVKE
+3824 LESSVVKLSSVKE

-3873 QIRERMSDVLEKI
+3873 QIRERMSDVLEKM

-3900 EGLSTALQYVEG
+3900 EGLSIALRYVEG

-3935 QSGRSYKAQQQLLES
+3935 QSGRSYQAQQQLLES

-3965 YGDLIGRLQGNIS
+3965 YGEVIGRLQGNIS

-3986 FVEKDKE
+3986 FVEREKQ
-3993 RVKKIQQMA
+3993 RVKHIWDIA
-4002 NFDLAGKPMGAMR
+4002 DADLSGKDSGAMR
-4015 QESKGNA
+4015 QKSKGKA
-4022 ANFFLQSL
+4022 AKFFLQPL

-4038 QFGGRN
+4038 QFGSRN

-4055 IRNWMDATDNA
+4055 MRNWMDATDNA

-4118 TLNQGNLLYIYM
+4118 TLNQGNLLYICM
-4130 ADKMS
+4130 ADKMA

-4161 LLQLGDWLQGEYLPR
+4161 LVQLGDWLQGEYLPR

-4481 VSTVQKDRTVA
+4481 VSSIQKDRTVA

-4521 QKGYRDDSI
+4521 QKGYREDSI
-4530 KFMTRQMQEQF
+4530 KFMARQMQDQF
-4541 NLDEAEAR
+4541 NLDEADAK

-4605 KGLLA
+4605 KGLMA
-4610 GPVEGLAAGNMI
+4610 GPVEGLAAGNLI
-4622 SDLAGRTL
+4622 SDFVGRTA
-4630 ASEETRKAVRNEG
+4630 ASEETRRTVRNEG

-4671 MIKKLG
+4671 MIGKLG

-4741 RVLNAPTGSWRNK
+4741 RVLNAPTGSWRNR

-4760 MNAEDARKLPYEE
+4760 MNAEDAQKLPYEE

-4808 QFDKAVDDR
+4808 QFDKAVDER

-4830 ARSKSIEEKRRYAR
+4830 ARSKSIEEKRRYAKV
-4844 LIHSRLGGNGKDA
+4844 IHSRLGGNGKDA

-4881 ELSARKKAARDRGD
+4881 ELSARKKAARGRGD
-4895 TKTVKAIE
+4895 SKTVKAIE

-4929 IRQWRAEALEIA
+4929 IRQWRAEALEVA

-4947 QGGSEGG
+4947 QGGSEG

-4980 ERRKK
+4980 ERSRK

>member
-1 MANENRRKLY
+1 MNDKVLSLYKTMKSAGADVGTEQEFNDYFFARGDQGYKNRLEVY
-11 NAINQAG
+11 NTFKSAG
-18 YDIGDYDEFDKR
+18 ADVGKNYEEFRDWLNLKAVKPGQPNSRIGIDT
-30 MNNAADRQKFFQA
+30 NNK
-43 VNDAGYDIG
+43 
-52 SQEDFE
+52 
-58 RRISPTKYKLKTG
+58 TK
-71 GKYIPVSEREYKDF
+71 
-85 TSRHSGGG
+85 
-93 SGKPSTGSDYQQTIN
+93 YQQTIN
-108 DAMQTVAQSRQTV
+108 SALGTVAQARQT
-121 TLNPA
+121 
-126 PSVPQPS
+126 S
-133 KPWGARQVRTTEPA
+133 KPWGARQMRTTEP
-147 SGVSD
+147 SNGVSD
-152 RAPFRKDLTAA
+152 RAPFRKDLTVA

-192 RNTPIATTGNEAVD
+192 RNTPIATTGNKSAD

-224 RDLGSRYVSPVVQKA
+224 HDLGSRYVSPVVQKA

-247 YATMGEAGSAP
+247 YGTMGEAGSAP

-301 EEKARKAGIPKD
+301 EEKARKAGIPRD

-323 MKEQLESDFAS
+323 MKEQLESDFSS

-346 EYIMQGLGDSIGGM
+346 EYIIQGLGDSIGGM
-360 LMGAS
+360 LMGAT

-388 YYTPGTGARLTRM
+388 YYNPGKGARLTKM

-430 IRNMMAKGLSEGA
+430 IKNMMAKGLSEGA

-496 GSIASSTGEGLATG
+496 GSIAASTGEGLATG

-583 GGHLLESTG
+583 SGHLLESTG

-860 MYGLISDTVHPTD
+860 MYGLISDTVHPAD

-961 TMKGVDEQVEEANA
+961 TIKGVDEQVEEANA

-988 IEASHD
+988 IEASHK
-994 GRSHYVT
+994 GMNCYVT
-1001 AGHFQVTPDGRIEP
+1001 AGHFQVTADGRIEP

-1023 LRDRETGEISVVNPR
+1023 LRDKETGDISVVSPR
-1038 DVLVTAINDPQRMME
+1038 DVLVTAINDPRRMIE

-1087 SFTGEDGQHYAVMEM
+1087 SFIGEDGQRYAVMEM
-1102 QDEQGNP
+1102 QDDQGSP
-1109 VWMKVAVDEAGNMTG
+1109 LWMKVAVDEGGNMTG

-1194 IPKQGNNGVGNIPDS
+1194 IPEQGNNGVGNIPDS

-1223 ARPEDTLSELT
+1223 AKPEDTLSELT

-1302 EKAIANN
+1302 EKAMANN

-1405 AYGDSHS
+1405 AYGDSQS

-1466 ADITG
+1466 ADTTG

-1497 KNDIVQENQQK
+1497 KNDTVQEKQQK
-1508 NDVSRQS
+1508 NDVSRVEAES
-1515 APVQPVSP
+1515 PHADVQH
-1523 SVNDQR
+1523 Q
-1529 QPEAQ
+1529 QQTEAQ

-1567 TDDGQAEVRRR
+1567 TADGQAEVRRR
-1578 DFDAHGTQT
+1578 DFDAQGSPL
-1587 GEDRV
+1587 GEERV
-1592 QQFPASRIGEGIVNG
+1592 QQFFASRIGEGIVNG

-1642 ALWAAHER
+1642 ALWVAHER

-1657 AAKADLREMLNDL
+1657 AAKADLREMINDL

-1795 LPDRLHD
+1795 LSDRLHD

-2154 DEKRKSSENGANR
+2154 DEKRKSSENGDDRDDGANR

-2433 TDKDSDRK
+2433 TAKDSERK
-2441 FFKTPD
+2441 FFRTPD
-2447 GHAYGYTYKGKIYID
+2447 GHAYGYTYQGKIYID

-2607 VNPRERMDGKST
+2607 VNPRERMDGKPT

-2928 ENASRLMNRQGDTNT
+2928 ENASRLMNRQGDTNA
-2943 YGNGGLNATRAN
+2943 YNDGGLNATRAS

-2997 SDMQQISD
+2997 CDMQQISD
-3005 NRFANTDYA
+3005 NRFSNTDYA
-3014 ESRLQE
+3014 EARFQE
-3020 AIAKRDP
+3020 AVTKRDP

-3340 PKFQRVGHPEPELTP
+3340 PKFQRVVSPEPELTP
-3355 EERQYWKK
+3355 EDRQYWKK

-3422 RQARDDK
+3422 RQAREDK
-3429 AVADE
+3429 
-3434 AREAEKAGPDVRFQ
+3434 
-3448 KGTDDI
+3448 
-3454 KPVGKGDFGDIYDQ
+3454 
-3468 FKGKPKEAVD
+3468 
-3478 FLIKK
+3478 
-3483 KGGEAIGALSHKDVG
+3483 
-3498 DIDLVWGEE
+3498 
-3507 GTGKSDGFGL
+3507 
-3517 AKLAKYH
+3517 
-3524 PEVLDKLQEILDDMH
+3524 M
-3539 VTKRTENR
+3539 
-3547 INLESDTHQAA
+3547 
-3558 VRLTWNDQ
+3558 
-3566 KKNWL
+3566 
-3571 LTAFEKKNSALD
+3571 
-3583 NTTDTGKTSD
+3583 
-3593 RGKRNDTATPQST
+3593 
-3606 VSVGKDTKKSPNF
+3606 
-3619 QGNGGENAPEEPKFQ
+3619 
-3634 RVVSPEPEL
+3634 
-3643 TPEERQ
+3643 
-3649 YWKKW
+3649 
-3654 EGAMKKWR
+3654 
-3662 ERNGL
+3662 
-3667 PADAEAP
+3667 
-3674 AERPRYRQGE
+3674 
-3684 SAMDYA
+3684 
-3690 KRVTGY
+3690 
-3696 MRERA
+3696 
-3701 LWETAPKLEDYRQA
+3701 
-3715 RDDKA
+3715 

-3873 QIRERMSDVLEKI
+3873 QIRERMSDVLEKM

-3900 EGLSTALQYVEG
+3900 EGLSIALRYVEG

-3935 QSGRSYKAQQQLLES
+3935 QSGRSYQAQQQLLES

-3965 YGDLIGRLQGNIS
+3965 YGEVIGRLQGNIS

-3986 FVEKDKE
+3986 FVEREKQ
-3993 RVKKIQQMA
+3993 RVKHIYSLV
-4002 NFDLAGKPMGAMR
+4002 NFDLAGKDAKTSRREDRMDRVLKNDM
-4015 QESKGNA
+4015 
-4022 ANFFLQSL
+4022 LQLAFSPL
-4030 GTFEQMLR
+4030 ATFEQMLK
-4038 QFGGRN
+4038 QFGTRN
-4044 ANGEGYLYDYF
+4044 VNGEGYLYNYF
-4055 IRNWMDATDNA
+4055 MRNYIDSVNNA
-4066 FKNEQKAKEDLDAK
+4066 YTGTVKAREELDTKAKEI
-4080 AREVFGK
+4080 FGD
-4087 KVKRWSD
+4087 KVKHWSD
-4094 LYGIARDLP
+4094 LYSITSKPG
-4103 TMDVEMN
+4103 MDITYL
-4110 DGTEKKTF
+4110 DGEQEISEK
-4118 TLNQGNLLYIYM
+4118 LSQGNMLYIYM
-4130 ADKMS
+4130 ANKMS
-4135 DGRMKLRKMGIDE
+4135 DGKMKLRKMGITEE
-4148 DTVGRI
+4148 DVDAI
-4154 KEFLDPR
+4154 KEALDPR
-4161 LLQLGDWLQGEYLPR
+4161 LVQLGDWLQGEYLPQ

-4188 FGAPMAAIDNYFPLK
+4188 FGAPMAAIDNYFPIK
-4203 VLGDARYQEQD
+4203 VNRDAAWQDADKYITSEEGDK
-4214 VNVPD
+4214 
-4219 SETLPSTITGNIIKR
+4219 LPSSITGSIIKR
-4234 TRNTLALDVL
+4234 TRNALPLDIL
-4244 HTDALSLAIEHV
+4244 HTDALSLAMEHL
-4256 EDMERWAAQAEW
+4256 EDMEQWKAQAEF
-4268 NRDVNTLLSYTTFRN
+4268 NRDVKDLLSYTTFRN
-4283 KVKNMKTIYGSGDA
+4283 KVKNMKTIYGSGTT
-4297 LWNAFKDAAKMAAGT
+4297 LWNKFFDDATIATGD
-4312 YNPSAKS
+4312 YNPKRGVADKT
-4319 GHVDAAISN
+4319 ITN

-4481 VSTVQKDRTVA
+4481 VSSIQKDRTVA

-4521 QKGYRDDSI
+4521 QKGYREDSI
-4530 KFMTRQMQEQF
+4530 KFMARQMQDQF
-4541 NLDEAEAR
+4541 NLDEADAK

-4605 KGLLA
+4605 KGLMA
-4610 GPVEGLAAGNMI
+4610 GPVEGLAAGNII
-4622 SDLAGRTL
+4622 SDFVGVATDEG
-4630 ASEETRKAVRNEG
+4630 VRNAFRDG
-4643 WGAGVDAALRQG
+4643 GLWGGFNQSMKNMGEHD
-4655 GDYEVNPLPL
+4655 VNPLPL
-4665 MADIQG
+4665 FADMER
-4671 MIKKLG
+4671 MIGKMKS
-4677 YDKFAAAQDVF
+4677 DEWAAAQELF

-4721 KITDEEKDFARPK
+4721 KITDDQKDFARPK

-4741 RVLNAPTGSWRNK
+4741 RVLNAPTGSWRNR

-4760 MNAEDARKLPYEE
+4760 MNAEDAQKLPYEE

-4808 QFDKAVDDR
+4808 QFDKAVDER

-4830 ARSKSIEEKRRYAR
+4830 ARSKSIEEKRRYAKV
-4844 LIHSRLGGNGKDA
+4844 IHSRLGGNGKDA

-4881 ELSARKKAARDRGD
+4881 ELSARKKAARGRGD
-4895 TKTVKAIE
+4895 SKTVKAIE

-4929 IRQWRAEALEIA
+4929 IRQWRAEALEVA

-4947 QGGSEGG
+4947 QGGSEG

-4980 ERRKK
+4980 ERSRK